1 MRTAHTPPHTITS
14 ACSTGLSHRAHTTQ
28 CTTHTPHAL
37 LALTAATRR
46 SHATPPPPEPRAAA
60 WMLRT
65 SHLARTTPSTHTNHA
80 SNNHRATHDLRA
92 LHKKRNP
99 SSEQLVRDLATST
112 QATASTSTQRQTR
125 TRTPPPTTQDR
136 RHRSPDAKPR
146 ITMGQVSQDIQQEWE
161 LCRTQSSSHLS
172 ASTSTP
178 VSKIVYVLL

>member
-80 SNNHRATHDLRA
+80 SNNHRATRDLRA

-99 SSEQLVRDLATST
+99 SSEQLVRDLATPFT
-112 QATASTSTQRQTR
+112 NNGVHIDTV
-125 TRTPPPTTQDR
+125 
-136 RHRSPDAKPR
+136 PDAHTHAATNDTR
-146 ITMGQVSQDIQQEWE
+146 QETSLTGCQAPHHDGAGVTGHSAGVEAMPYAE
-161 LCRTQSSSHLS
+161 LV